1 MTTERKVYD
10 IEFKRNAVALASEP
24 GKTLTAVSRSLG
36 IRNQILSRWRRE
48 HAENGTRAFPG
59 NGVEAL
65 TDDQRRIRELE
76 VRLREAELDRD
87 ILKKAVAIFSKVP
100 K

>member
-1 MTTERKVYD
+1 MTKERRIYD
-10 IEFKRNAVALASEP
+10 AEFKRNAVALTHGTDKPIAEV
-24 GKTLTAVSRSLG
+24 ARSLG
-36 IRNQILSRWRRE
+36 LDERILGRWKRE
-48 HAENGTRAFPG
+48 HAHHGPVAFPG

-76 VRLREAELDRD
+76 ARLREAEIDRD
-87 ILKKAVAIFSKVP
+87 ILKKAVAIFSKAP

>member
-1 MTTERKVYD
+1 MTTERKIYD
-10 IEFKRNAVALASEP
+10 LEFKRNAVALASEP
-24 GKTLTAVSRSLG
+24 GKTLAAVSRSLG

-48 HAENGTRAFPG
+48 HAENGTSAFPG

>member
-1 MTTERKVYD
+1 MKTERKVYD
-10 IEFKRNAVALASEP
+10 IEFKRNAVALASDP
-24 GKTLTAVSRSLG
+24 GKTVAAVSKSLG
-36 IRNQILSRWRRE
+36 IDERILGRWKRE
-48 HAENGTRAFPG
+48 LAENGALAFPG

-65 TDDQRRIRELE
+65 SDDQRRIRELE

-87 ILKKAVAIFSKVP
+87 ILKKAVAIFSKAP